1 MKNLKQKNKLIVV
14 ALLIVLF
21 AIISTKNVLAHNV
34 EIEANPAVTLPG
46 FVFNGEG
53 TFMVWSKDA
62 NYKLYWQA
70 VEISSTNVSKIKKIE
85 EDGKKELAEIKQEMD
100 ALYAEAQNI
109 QDKQSEEYS
118 SKVQQYNAKVKEN
131 NEKVAELNNEI
142 KALIPD
148 YVEGKWIETTDKK
161 FAVDLSNYT
170 GEKDFVVWVK
180 LVDTEG
186 THYNETIYTMNG
198 TKKDINVTEI
208 KLDKNELTLTE
219 GGEYTFT
226 ATIKPTDATN
236 KSITWSSSD
245 EKVAKVESGKVTAI
259 SEGTATITAKTVDGN
274 YTDTCKVTVT
284 KKEEEKKDIK
294 VTAIKLNESTLLL
307 KEGEKSKLT
316 ATITPTDAKDKTVTW
331 SSSDEKVV
339 TVKDGEITAI
349 KEGTATITVKT
360 NDGEY
365 TDTCKITV
373 TKKVEEPKADPTVSD
388 KPIAQTGG
396 SFIIAGAIIALVGLC
411 IVLYKKNKSF
421 NWK

>member
-1 MKNLKQKNKLIVV
+1 MKNLKQKNKLIMVV
-14 ALLIVLF
+14 LLIILF
-21 AIISTKNVLAHNV
+21 AIISTKNVFAHNV
-34 EIEANPAVTLPG
+34 EIEANPAVTLPS
-46 FVFNGEG
+46 FVYNGEG
-53 TFMVWSKDA
+53 TFMVWSNDA

-85 EDGKKELAEIKQEMD
+85 EDGKKELAEIKEQMD

-118 SKVQQYNAKVKEN
+118 SKVQEYNAKVKEN

-198 TKKDINVTEI
+198 TKSEINVTEI

-259 SEGTATITAKTVDGN
+259 SDGTATITAKTVDGN

-284 KKEEEKKDIK
+284 KK
-294 VTAIKLNESTLLL
+294 
-307 KEGEKSKLT
+307 
-316 ATITPTDAKDKTVTW
+316 
-331 SSSDEKVV
+331 
-339 TVKDGEITAI
+339 
-349 KEGTATITVKT
+349 
-360 NDGEY
+360 
-365 TDTCKITV
+365 
-373 TKKVEEPKADPTVSD
+373 VEETKVDPTVSN
-388 KPIAQTGG
+388 KPIVQAGN
-396 SFIIAGAIIALVGLC
+396 SFILVGVVIASIILC
-411 IVLYKKNKSF
+411 VVLYKKNKSF